1 MLKDE
6 VPTLSMASPLRMLTS
21 PPWSPRTKRLVAL
34 ISLGAVVFLVFRL
47 GSAWFPVII
56 AVLLSYLLIPLV
68 NRIEQLLPFIPLQG
82 PRRAISVFLTFA
94 LVITVVTLS
103 GLLIVPRISDQLQ
116 EFIDDS
122 PEVFVETQADVE
134 DFFSTPISIGGRSL
148 VLSDAIENFFSPDN
162 GDGTQASDISSVLQS
177 AITALLVPAASLV
190 GGLLNTLFSTL
201 FTLVMM
207 YYLMKDGTQFV
218 DTIDRFVPKDY
229 QGDFRLLLGELGKIW
244 NAYFRGQLLLSL
256 SVGIMTFV
264 GASVLGL
271 PQPTVLGL
279 LAGLLEFIPNLGP
292 SLSAIPAVL
301 FALVSESQTIPGLQ
315 GVVFALIVVGMYVV
329 LQNLEAVFLVPRIL
343 GGNLNLHPFV
353 VLVAIIFGARIMG
366 ILGII
371 LAAPVTATLRLI
383 AMYIWSKLF
392 DFDLF
397 STVGQPAT
405 SVISPGPALVPAK
418 QPALAS
424 PLRGGNPDISE
435 GEIIEE

>member
-1 MLKDE
+1 
-6 VPTLSMASPLRMLTS
+6 MASQLRILTS

-34 ISLGAVVFLVFRL
+34 ISLGAIVFLVFRL

-82 PRRAISVFLTFA
+82 TRRTIAVFLTFA
-94 LVITVVTLS
+94 VVVTAVTLF
-103 GLLIVPRISDQLQ
+103 GILIVPRISDQLQ

-122 PEVFVETQADVE
+122 PEVFVDTQADVK
-134 DFFSTPISIGGRSL
+134 DFFSTPIKIGNRSL
-148 VLSDAIENFFSPDN
+148 VLSDAIENFFSSDN
-162 GDGTQASDISSVLQS
+162 GDESQANDISSVLRS
-177 AITALLVPAASLV
+177 AISALLVPAASLV

-201 FTLVMM
+201 FTFVMM
-207 YYLMKDGTQFV
+207 YYLMKDGAQFIS
-218 DTIDRFVPKDY
+218 TIDRFVPSAY
-229 QGDFRLLLGELGKIW
+229 QGDFRFLLSELGKIW
-244 NAYFRGQLLLSL
+244 NAYFRGQLALSL
-256 SVGIMTFV
+256 SVGIMTFI
-264 GASVLGL
+264 GATIVGL
-271 PQPTVLGL
+271 PQPTVLAL

-292 SLSAIPAVL
+292 SLSAVPAVL

-315 GVVFALIVVGMYVV
+315 GMLFALIVVGMYVL

-397 STVGQPAT
+397 STVGESAAT
-405 SVISPGPALVPAK
+405 VIASGSALVPAK
-418 QPALAS
+418 QPALAR
-424 PLRGGNPDISE
+424 PHGNGNPDISE